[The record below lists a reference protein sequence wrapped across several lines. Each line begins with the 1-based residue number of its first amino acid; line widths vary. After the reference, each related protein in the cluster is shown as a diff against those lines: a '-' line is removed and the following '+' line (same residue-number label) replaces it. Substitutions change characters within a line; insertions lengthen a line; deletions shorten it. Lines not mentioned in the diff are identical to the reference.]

1 MHLQAFCPRLVLIG
15 AFFFLPSASRLSLA
29 SPSVGVSDA
38 DGQENTGKCPH
49 LESEESDPS
58 FGELSNGDELQSPHK
73 RNGAELE
80 VPSLACNGASLE
92 ALQPPE
98 GSTPNADPD
107 KKFVCGTCGQAFR
120 TKSYLNKHQHRVH
133 KAQKA
138 HKGKKAHKAHKAQGA
153 SGSGLNELSPSLTSP
168 FSPQQ
173 NMSLLES
180 FGFQIVQS
188 AFASSLVE
196 ADGGQSGLDFG
207 TK

>member
-1 MHLQAFCPRLVLIG
+1 MP
-15 AFFFLPSASRLSLA
+15 P
-29 SPSVGVSDA
+29 
-38 DGQENTGKCPH
+38 
-49 LESEESDPS
+49 
-58 FGELSNGDELQSPHK
+58 
-73 RNGAELE
+73 
-80 VPSLACNGASLE
+80 LACNGASPE
-92 ALQPPE
+92 APQPPD
-98 GSTPNADPD
+98 GAKPGADPD

-133 KAQKA
+133 KA
-138 HKGKKAHKAHKAQGA
+138 KKAHKAQRA
-153 SGSGLNELSPSLTSP
+153 SGSGLAELSPSLSSP

-196 ADGGQSGLDFG
+196 ADGGHGALDFG